1 MRQSRDVTEP
11 ECFTAAFAERDG
23 EEEAG
28 RNPGKTGDANLRK
41 CCPEHES
48 SEDGERK
55 AAVEKCAGREFFQ
68 SPQLASKVLKGKF
81 WDLSVVNRQLSVAAV
96 QEQNICGSIIHFRK
110 IGMALTFAKLC
121 KRFL

>member
-1 MRQSRDVTEP
+1 MRQSREVAKS

-28 RNPGKTGDANLRK
+28 GNPRKTSDADFRK

-48 SEDGERK
+48 SDDGERK
-55 AAVEKCAGREFFQ
+55 AAAEKCAGREFFQ

-81 WDLSVVNRQLSVAAV
+81 WDLSVAKRQLSVAAV
-96 QEQNICGSIIHFRK
+96 QRQNICGSIIHFRK